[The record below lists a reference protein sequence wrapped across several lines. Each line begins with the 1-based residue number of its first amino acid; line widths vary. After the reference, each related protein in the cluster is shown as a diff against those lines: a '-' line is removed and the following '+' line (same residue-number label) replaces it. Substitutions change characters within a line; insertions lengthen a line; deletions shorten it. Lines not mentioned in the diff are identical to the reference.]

1 MNLVRI
7 DQNVTSLL
15 HNTSTRNTTNKEFIF
30 KYWQKYDGLKTRVN
44 LPIFR
49 KLTDP
54 ESISRSRRK
63 VVETNPHLEPNP
75 NVLTAKRTKERK
87 MRKHYLSS

>member
-1 MNLVRI
+1 MNLDRI
-7 DQNVTSLL
+7 DQNVTNLL
-15 HNTSTRNTTNKEFIF
+15 HNTETRNTTNKEFIF

-63 VVETNPHLEPNP
+63 IVETNPHLEPNQS
-75 NVLTAKRTKERK
+75 VLTAKRTKERK